1 MSGQS
6 GKDAIIQKI
15 KDDAIVKANS
25 TLEEGAA
32 RAKTTIDS
40 ALRDA
45 DIYKQRNMTESYRE
59 RDEIIKR
66 KMTVASLKVK
76 KLVLQAK
83 KQVVDK
89 AFDEAVKLIKAD
101 EKAYKDLIERMLS
114 FVEDG
119 DEIVLSVSDKKL
131 ISDEFVKETVKKL
144 GMKATIAKER
154 GAFKGGIKL
163 VGKNTDK
170 NLTLEAELA
179 EFRREEESVVA
190 QILFGE

>member
-1 MSGQS
+1 MSEN
-6 GKDAIIQKI
+6 GKDAIIRKI
-15 KDDAIVKANS
+15 KEDAIIKANS

-32 RAKTTIDS
+32 RAKTTIDN
-40 ALRDA
+40 AVRDA
-45 DIYKQRNMTESYRE
+45 DVYKRDNMAESYVE

-66 KMTVASLKVK
+66 KTTVASLEVK

-89 AFDEAVKLIKAD
+89 AFDEAAKLIKSD
-101 EKAYKDLIERMLS
+101 EKAYKNLIERMLS

-119 DEIVLSVSDKKL
+119 DEIVLSEFDEKL
-131 ISDEFVKETVKKL
+131 VSDEFVEKTVNKL
-144 GMKATIAKER
+144 GKKATISEKR
-154 GAFKGGIKL
+154 GSFKGGIKL

-179 EFRREEESVVA
+179 EFRREEESIVA

>member
-1 MSGQS
+1 MSEN
-6 GKDAIIQKI
+6 GKDAIIRKI
-15 KDDAIVKANS
+15 KEDAIIKANS

-32 RAKTTIDS
+32 RAKTTIDN
-40 ALRDA
+40 AVRDA
-45 DIYKQRNMTESYRE
+45 DVYKRDNMAESYVE

-66 KMTVASLKVK
+66 KTTVASLEVK

-89 AFDEAVKLIKAD
+89 AFDEAAKLIKSD
-101 EKAYKDLIERMLS
+101 EKAYKNLIERMLS

-119 DEIVLSVSDKKL
+119 DEIVLSEFDEKL
-131 ISDEFVKETVKKL
+131 VSDEFVEKTVKKL
-144 GMKATIAKER
+144 GKKATISEKR
-154 GAFKGGIKL
+154 GLFKGGIKL

>member
-1 MSGQS
+1 MSEN
-6 GKDAIIQKI
+6 GKDAIIRKI
-15 KDDAIVKANS
+15 KEDAIIKANS

-32 RAKTTIDS
+32 RAKTTIDN
-40 ALRDA
+40 AVRDA
-45 DIYKQRNMTESYRE
+45 DVYKRDNMAESYVE

-66 KMTVASLKVK
+66 KTTVASLEVK

-89 AFDEAVKLIKAD
+89 AFDEAAKLIKSD
-101 EKAYKDLIERMLS
+101 EKAYKNLIERMLS

-119 DEIVLSVSDKKL
+119 DEIVLSEFDEKL
-131 ISDEFVKETVKKL
+131 VSDEFVEKTVNKL
-144 GMKATIAKER
+144 GKKATISEKR
-154 GAFKGGIKL
+154 GSFKGGIKL

>member
-1 MSGQS
+1 MSEN
-6 GKDAIIQKI
+6 GKDAIIRKI
-15 KDDAIVKANS
+15 KEDAIIKANS

-32 RAKTTIDS
+32 RAKTTIDN
-40 ALRDA
+40 AVRDA
-45 DIYKQRNMTESYRE
+45 DVYKRDNMAESYVE

-66 KMTVASLKVK
+66 KTTVASLEVK

-83 KQVVDK
+83 KQIVDK
-89 AFDEAVKLIKAD
+89 AFDEAAKLIKSD
-101 EKAYKDLIERMLS
+101 EKAYKNLIERMLS

-119 DEIVLSVSDKKL
+119 DEIVLSEFDEKL
-131 ISDEFVKETVKKL
+131 VSDEFVEKTVKKL
-144 GMKATIAKER
+144 GKKATISEKR
-154 GAFKGGIKL
+154 GSFKGGIKL

>member
-1 MSGQS
+1 MSEN
-6 GKDAIIQKI
+6 GKDAIIRKI
-15 KDDAIVKANS
+15 KEDAIIKANS

-32 RAKTTIDS
+32 RAKTTIDN
-40 ALRDA
+40 AVRDA
-45 DIYKQRNMTESYRE
+45 DVYKRDNMAESYVE

-66 KMTVASLKVK
+66 RTTVASLEVK

-89 AFDEAVKLIKAD
+89 AFDEAAKLIKSD
-101 EKAYKDLIERMLS
+101 EKAYKNLIERMLS

-119 DEIVLSVSDKKL
+119 DEIVLSEFDGKL
-131 ISDEFVKETVKKL
+131 VSDEFVEKTVNKL
-144 GMKATIAKER
+144 GKKATISEKR
-154 GAFKGGIKL
+154 GSFKGGIKL

-179 EFRREEESVVA
+179 EFKREEESVVA

>member
-1 MSGQS
+1 MSEN
-6 GKDAIIQKI
+6 GKDAIIRKI
-15 KDDAIVKANS
+15 KEDAIIKANS

-32 RAKTTIDS
+32 RAKTTIDN
-40 ALRDA
+40 AVRDA
-45 DIYKQRNMTESYRE
+45 DVYKRDNMAESYVE

-66 KMTVASLKVK
+66 KTTVASLEVK

-83 KQVVDK
+83 KQIVDK
-89 AFDEAVKLIKAD
+89 AFDEAAKLIKSD
-101 EKAYKDLIERMLS
+101 EKAYKNLIERMLS

-119 DEIVLSVSDKKL
+119 DEIVLSEFDEKL
-131 ISDEFVKETVKKL
+131 VSDEFVEKAVKKL
-144 GMKATIAKER
+144 GKKATISEKR
-154 GAFKGGIKL
+154 GSFKGGIKL

>member
-1 MSGQS
+1 MSEN
-6 GKDAIIQKI
+6 GKDAIIRKI
-15 KDDAIVKANS
+15 KEDAMIKANS

-32 RAKTTIDS
+32 RAKTTIDN
-40 ALRDA
+40 AVRDA
-45 DIYKQRNMTESYRE
+45 DVYKRDNMAESYVE

-66 KMTVASLKVK
+66 KTTVASLEVK

-89 AFDEAVKLIKAD
+89 AFDEAAKLIKSD
-101 EKAYKDLIERMLS
+101 EKAYKNLIERMLS

-119 DEIVLSVSDKKL
+119 DEIVLSEFDEKL
-131 ISDEFVKETVKKL
+131 VSDEFVEKTVNKL
-144 GMKATIAKER
+144 GKKATISEKR
-154 GAFKGGIKL
+154 GSFKGGIKL

>member
-1 MSGQS
+1 MSEN
-6 GKDAIIQKI
+6 GKDAIIRKI
-15 KDDAIVKANS
+15 KEDAIIKVNS

-32 RAKTTIDS
+32 RAKTTIDN
-40 ALRDA
+40 AVRDA
-45 DIYKQRNMTESYRE
+45 DVYKRDNMAESYVE

-66 KMTVASLKVK
+66 KTTVASLEVK

-89 AFDEAVKLIKAD
+89 AFDEAAKLIKSD
-101 EKAYKDLIERMLS
+101 EKAYKNLIKRMLS

-119 DEIVLSVSDKKL
+119 DEIVLSEFDEKL
-131 ISDEFVKETVKKL
+131 VSDEFVEKTVNKL
-144 GMKATIAKER
+144 GKKATISEKR
-154 GAFKGGIKL
+154 GSFKGGIKL

>member
-1 MSGQS
+1 MSEN
-6 GKDAIIQKI
+6 GKDAIIRKI
-15 KDDAIVKANS
+15 KEDAIIKANS

-32 RAKTTIDS
+32 RAKTTIDN
-40 ALRDA
+40 AVRDA
-45 DIYKQRNMTESYRE
+45 DVYKRDNMAESYVE

-66 KMTVASLKVK
+66 RTTVASLEVK

-89 AFDEAVKLIKAD
+89 AFDEAAKLIKSD
-101 EKAYKDLIERMLS
+101 EKAYKNLIERMLS

-119 DEIVLSVSDKKL
+119 DEIVLSEFDEKL
-131 ISDEFVKETVKKL
+131 VSDEFVEKTVNKL
-144 GMKATIAKER
+144 GKKATISEKR
-154 GAFKGGIKL
+154 GSFKGGIKL

-179 EFRREEESVVA
+179 EFKREEESVVA

>member
-1 MSGQS
+1 MSEN
-6 GKDAIIQKI
+6 GKDAIIRKI
-15 KDDAIVKANS
+15 KEDAIIKANS

-32 RAKTTIDS
+32 RAKTTIDN
-40 ALRDA
+40 AVRDA
-45 DIYKQRNMTESYRE
+45 DVYKRDNMAESYVE

-66 KMTVASLKVK
+66 KTTVASLEVK

-83 KQVVDK
+83 KQIVDK
-89 AFDEAVKLIKAD
+89 AFDEAAKLIKSD
-101 EKAYKDLIERMLS
+101 EKAYKNLIERMLS

-119 DEIVLSVSDKKL
+119 DEIMLSEFDEKL
-131 ISDEFVKETVKKL
+131 VSDEFVEKTVKKL
-144 GMKATIAKER
+144 GKKATISEKR
-154 GAFKGGIKL
+154 GSFKGGIKL

>member
-1 MSGQS
+1 MSEN
-6 GKDAIIQKI
+6 GKDAIIRKI
-15 KDDAIVKANS
+15 KEDAIIKANS

-32 RAKTTIDS
+32 RAKTTIDN
-40 ALRDA
+40 AVRDA
-45 DIYKQRNMTESYRE
+45 DVYKRDNMAESYVE

-66 KMTVASLKVK
+66 KTTVASLEVK
-76 KLVLQAK
+76 KLILQAK

-89 AFDEAVKLIKAD
+89 AFDEAAKLIKSD
-101 EKAYKDLIERMLS
+101 EKAYKNLIKRMLS

-119 DEIVLSVSDKKL
+119 DEIVLSEFDEKL
-131 ISDEFVKETVKKL
+131 VSDEFVEKTVNKL
-144 GMKATIAKER
+144 GKKATISEKR
-154 GAFKGGIKL
+154 GSFKGGIKL

>member
-1 MSGQS
+1 MSEN
-6 GKDAIIQKI
+6 GKDAIIRKI
-15 KDDAIVKANS
+15 KEDAIIKANS

-32 RAKTTIDS
+32 RAKTTIDN
-40 ALRDA
+40 AVRDA
-45 DIYKQRNMTESYRE
+45 DVYKRDNMAESYVE

-66 KMTVASLKVK
+66 KTTVASLEVK

-89 AFDEAVKLIKAD
+89 AFDEAAKLIKSD
-101 EKAYKDLIERMLS
+101 EKAYKNLIERMLS

-119 DEIVLSVSDKKL
+119 DEIVLSEFDEKL
-131 ISDEFVKETVKKL
+131 VSDEFVEKTVKKL
-144 GMKATIAKER
+144 GKKATISEKR
-154 GAFKGGIKL
+154 GSFKGGIKL

>member
-1 MSGQS
+1 M
-6 GKDAIIQKI
+6 A
-15 KDDAIVKANS
+15 
-25 TLEEGAA
+25 
-32 RAKTTIDS
+32 
-40 ALRDA
+40 
-45 DIYKQRNMTESYRE
+45 ESYVE

-66 KMTVASLKVK
+66 KTTVASLEVK

-89 AFDEAVKLIKAD
+89 AFDEAAKLIKSD
-101 EKAYKDLIERMLS
+101 EKAYKNLIERMLS

-119 DEIVLSVSDKKL
+119 DEIVLSEFDEKL
-131 ISDEFVKETVKKL
+131 VSDEFVEKTVNKL
-144 GMKATIAKER
+144 GKKATISEKR
-154 GAFKGGIKL
+154 GSFKGGIKL

>member
-1 MSGQS
+1 MSEN
-6 GKDAIIQKI
+6 GKDAIIRKI
-15 KDDAIVKANS
+15 KEDAIIKANS

-32 RAKTTIDS
+32 RAKTTIDN
-40 ALRDA
+40 AVRDA
-45 DIYKQRNMTESYRE
+45 DVYKRDNMAESYVE

-66 KMTVASLKVK
+66 KTTVASLEVK

-83 KQVVDK
+83 KQIVDK
-89 AFDEAVKLIKAD
+89 AFDEAAKLIKSD
-101 EKAYKDLIERMLS
+101 EKAYKNLIERMLS

-119 DEIVLSVSDKKL
+119 DEIMLSEFDEKL
-131 ISDEFVKETVKKL
+131 VSDEFVEKAVKKL
-144 GMKATIAKER
+144 GKKATISEKR
-154 GAFKGGIKL
+154 GSFKGGIKL

>member
-1 MSGQS
+1 MSEN
-6 GKDAIIQKI
+6 GKDAIIRKI
-15 KDDAIVKANS
+15 KEDAIIKANS

-32 RAKTTIDS
+32 RAKTTIDN
-40 ALRDA
+40 AVRDA
-45 DIYKQRNMTESYRE
+45 DVYKRDNMAESYVE

-66 KMTVASLKVK
+66 KTTVASLEVK

-83 KQVVDK
+83 KQIVDK
-89 AFDEAVKLIKAD
+89 AFDEAAKLIKSD
-101 EKAYKDLIERMLS
+101 EKAYKNLIERMLS

-119 DEIVLSVSDKKL
+119 DEIVLSEFDEKL
-131 ISDEFVKETVKKL
+131 VSDEFVEKTVNKL
-144 GMKATIAKER
+144 GKKATISEKR
-154 GAFKGGIKL
+154 GSFKGGIKL

>member
-1 MSGQS
+1 MSEN
-6 GKDAIIQKI
+6 GKDAIIRKI
-15 KDDAIVKANS
+15 KEDAIIKANS
-25 TLEEGAA
+25 TLEEGAE
-32 RAKTTIDS
+32 RAKTAIDN
-40 ALRDA
+40 AVRDA
-45 DIYKQRNMTESYRE
+45 DVYKRDNMAESYVE

-66 KMTVASLKVK
+66 KTTVASLEVK

-83 KQVVDK
+83 KQIVDK
-89 AFDEAVKLIKAD
+89 AFDEAAKLIKSD
-101 EKAYKDLIERMLS
+101 EKAYKNLIERMLS

-119 DEIVLSVSDKKL
+119 DEIVLSEFDEKL
-131 ISDEFVKETVKKL
+131 VSDEFVEKAVKKL
-144 GMKATIAKER
+144 GKKATISEKR
-154 GAFKGGIKL
+154 GSFKGGIKL